1 MRSSHRSIKRKKER
15 KKESLLSM
23 KRAASDVSGIEDV
36 SASTSSEVRSEK
48 PPEKDDLRLVSDG
61 KYLVLFNISKM
72 NNVRNLCVT
81 ARSFGYGTIM
91 VGQAHGTL
99 EEKEL
104 KWGPSMDD
112 DDVQRTSSMSN
123 LVRQFAAAGMPLY
136 GIEIMDNAKSIL
148 DPALMGSV
156 PAGHALMPGNE
167 GSGLN
172 VTQKRAC
179 SSFIY
184 IPHYGHGTA
193 SLNVNV
199 ATGICMHTIA
209 FPVPVPVPVP
219 VSLPLS

>member
-1 MRSSHRSIKRKKER
+1 
-15 KKESLLSM
+15 M
-23 KRAASDVSGIEDV
+23 KRPASDACAIEDV
-36 SASTSSEVRSEK
+36 SASVYSEVRSDK
-48 PPEKDDLRLVSDG
+48 PPEKDDLRLLSDG

-81 ARSFGYGTIM
+81 AQSFGYGTIM

-104 KWGPSMDD
+104 KWGPGTDD
-112 DDVQRTSSMSN
+112 NGLDVQRTSSMSN
-123 LVRQFAAAGMPLY
+123 LARQLAAAGMPLY
-136 GIEIMDNAKSIL
+136 GIEIMEDAKSIL

-172 VTQKRAC
+172 APQKRAC
-179 SSFIY
+179 TSFLY

-209 FPVPVPVPVP
+209 FPVPVPV
-219 VSLPLS
+219 SLPLSLPVSASI